1 MDASSGAGTRTP
13 KQRVPAASG
22 AASRPRAIMPPRG
35 MSSNLLSKGRSPSFN
50 AIALDLAS
58 DLGDNN
64 LNPNFGNLSGLPASF
79 TTQFEMAARMKAHE
93 LAKGSDND
101 SESNRMSRIM
111 LARMTTLEEGFR
123 DMLQEVKGLKQG
135 ESQMGS
141 RGTVSPP
148 LEPTTTKKKGKGKKK
163 SVKRDSDSERKMGSS
178 L

>member
-1 MDASSGAGTRTP
+1 
-13 KQRVPAASG
+13 
-22 AASRPRAIMPPRG
+22 
-35 MSSNLLSKGRSPSFN
+35 MSSNLLSKNNLTREPSFN

-64 LNPNFGNLSGLPASF
+64 LNPNFGNLNGLPASF
-79 TTQFEMAARMKAHE
+79 TTQFEMAARMKAHQMQ
-93 LAKGSDND
+93 KGSDND

-135 ESQMGS
+135 ESQVGS
-141 RGTVSPP
+141 RGTHSPP
-148 LEPTTTKKKGKGKKK
+148 NEPSIKKKGKAKKK
-163 SVKRDSDSERKMGSS
+163 MSIRRSDEEPRMGSS

>member
-1 MDASSGAGTRTP
+1 
-13 KQRVPAASG
+13 
-22 AASRPRAIMPPRG
+22 
-35 MSSNLLSKGRSPSFN
+35 MSSNLLSRSNVAREPSFN

-64 LNPNFGNLSGLPASF
+64 LNPHFGNIDGLPASF

-93 LAKGSDND
+93 LQKGSDND

-135 ESQMGS
+135 ESQIGS
-141 RGTVSPP
+141 RGTQTPP
-148 LEPTTTKKKGKGKKK
+148 NEQAAKKKGKAKKK
-163 SVKRDSDSERKMGSS
+163 SIKRSDEEPRMGSS